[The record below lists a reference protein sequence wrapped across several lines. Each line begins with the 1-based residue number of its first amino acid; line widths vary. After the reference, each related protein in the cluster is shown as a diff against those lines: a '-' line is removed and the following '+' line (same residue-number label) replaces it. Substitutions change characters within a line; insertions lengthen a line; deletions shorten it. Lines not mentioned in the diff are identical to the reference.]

1 MGILNL
7 FRRRI
12 KDPELCRLRDLLAI
26 VYASGEM
33 TTKERSTILEITTKH
48 NISNSKFHQM
58 LEMNPDSVQDA
69 YPITQKEKDEY
80 LHELVYLMV
89 VNGKHIM
96 RAVNYAE
103 FIAQKM
109 GYNSQDVHEMIEIVS
124 SCPIHNSTKKK
135 STQWQV
141 KSTRD
146 FSQEEINAVSQ
157 AIVVSSQYGNS
168 IQFTLKT
175 GATTYIPLDLSSNLT
190 TGTIIDIT
198 KVKLLTLEK
207 DGECDIY
214 RVLPI

>member
-80 LHELVYLMV
+80 LHVS
-89 VNGKHIM
+89 NGGKW
-96 RAVNYAE
+96 
-103 FIAQKM
+103 QT
-109 GYNSQDVHEMIEIVS
+109 YNES
-124 SCPIHNSTKKK
+124 SKLCRIYCP
-135 STQWQV
+135 
-141 KSTRD
+141 
-146 FSQEEINAVSQ
+146 
-157 AIVVSSQYGNS
+157 
-168 IQFTLKT
+168 
-175 GATTYIPLDLSSNLT
+175 
-190 TGTIIDIT
+190 
-198 KVKLLTLEK
+198 K
-207 DGECDIY
+207 DGI
-214 RVLPI
+214 